1 MRCFRTS
8 CSQEGRNQDTYNDI
22 LSRLEGADVVGVMHV
37 VHLFEDRRHAG
48 EIVTLP
54 QERDSQISLKLKKK
68 KDTFSTYF
76 TYSAIYIAIVH
87 VSAINIKTNADNV
100 VVKDTFQL

>member
-1 MRCFRTS
+1 M
-8 CSQEGRNQDTYNDI
+8 
-22 LSRLEGADVVGVMHV
+22 GVMHV

-54 QERDSQISLKLKKK
+54 QERDSQISLKFKK

-100 VVKDTFQL
+100 VDKDTFQL

>member
-68 KDTFSTYF
+68 TL
-76 TYSAIYIAIVH
+76 SAHILHIQLYIYIAIVH